1 MRCSDETCC
10 AIHIVGVLQE
20 RIRLGLC
27 TWDVML
33 SPDSP
38 QYLKPQL
45 SDIVSQVEQCV
56 VWSYHM

>member
-10 AIHIVGVLQE
+10 AIHIVGVPQE

-27 TWDVML
+27 TRDVML

-38 QYLKPQL
+38 QFFKSQL
-45 SDIVSQVEQCV
+45 SDIVSQAEQCD